1 MATLTLQERI
11 EKAQSNLDQVN
22 EKIAALRA
30 KARTYEAELAG
41 LKKEQQ
47 QQELAQ
53 FHDVISAKGLDLSTL
68 LKAIQR
74 GDFDA
79 IKSEGESS
87 NG

>member
-1 MATLTLQERI
+1 MMTLQEKI
-11 EKAQSNLDQVN
+11 EKTQGNLDQVN

-30 KARTYEAELAG
+30 KAKTYETELAE

-53 FHDVISAKGLDLSTL
+53 FHDVISAKGLDLDTIL
-68 LKAIQR
+68 RAIQR
-74 GDFDA
+74 GDFDQ
-79 IKSEGESS
+79 IKSEGVTV

>member
-1 MATLTLQERI
+1 MATLQERM

-22 EKIAALRA
+22 EKIAALRTKA
-30 KARTYEAELAG
+30 KTYEAELAA

-47 QQELAQ
+47 QQELEQ

-68 LKAIQR
+68 MAAIQR
-74 GDFDA
+74 GDFDT
-79 IKSEGESS
+79 IKSEGESL

>member
-1 MATLTLQERI
+1 MATLQERM

-30 KARTYEAELAG
+30 KAKTYEAELAG

-47 QQELAQ
+47 QQELEQ

-68 LKAIQR
+68 MEAIQR

-79 IKSEGESS
+79 IKKEGESS

>member
-1 MATLTLQERI
+1 MMTLQEKI
-11 EKAQSNLDQVN
+11 EKTQGNLDQVN

-30 KARTYEAELAG
+30 KAKTYETELAE

-53 FHDVISAKGLDLSTL
+53 FHEVISAKGLDLDTIL
-68 LKAIQR
+68 RAIQR
-74 GDFDA
+74 GDFDQ
-79 IKSEGESS
+79 IKSEGVTI